1 MNVQSIVQE
10 ALKHTEKDREY
21 RKTVAVDDQLDGFG
35 MPRITIVGCG
45 GAGNNTVNRLYNIGI
60 DGA

>member
-1 MNVQSIVQE
+1 MQSIVQE

-45 GAGNNTVNRLYNIGI
+45 GAGNNTV
-60 DGA
+60 